1 MREMAPRLLAAA
13 AAARRLNLPLLEGV
27 ACLEGGER
35 EEEKGG
41 DPKGPQPITSAAQY
55 PRKRKKEKKK
65 ARNQSPNASSLPF
78 KAKQA
83 I

>member
-35 EEEKGG
+35 EEGMWHPNHKGERTREG
-41 DPKGPQPITSAAQY
+41 RGSSFQNWVAA
-55 PRKRKKEKKK
+55 
-65 ARNQSPNASSLPF
+65 
-78 KAKQA
+78 
-83 I
+83 